1 MTVTERQGQRARR
14 YASRLIARATLIW
27 GLACPLMVIADAPLT
42 LAAASDLRFA
52 LDEIIS
58 QWDAQYPHD
67 SVRVI
72 YGSSGRFATQIRQ
85 GAPFDLYLSADAA
98 YPVALYQDGF
108 TAGPPQPYAVG
119 RIVLWSRDPEL
130 AEAGIEGLAVTRS
143 RRLAIARPSHAPY
156 GARAREA
163 LQALGLWS
171 AVEPHLVYGE
181 NISGTAQM
189 AESGAAD
196 AAIIALSLALHPSM
210 QQQGF
215 WQLINAG
222 LHSPL
227 LQALAVTRRARDNEA
242 AHRLARFILSPQA
255 REILEQYG
263 FTAPPAELELPAQ

>member
-1 MTVTERQGQRARR
+1 MRL
-14 YASRLIARATLIW
+14 SRL
-27 GLACPLMVIADAPLT
+27 LAPIILAASLTWPLVVTADEPIT

-58 QWDAQYPHD
+58 EWDTQNPQEQ
-67 SVRVI
+67 VRVI

-85 GAPFDLYLSADAA
+85 GAPFDLYMSADAD
-98 YPVALYQDGF
+98 YALALHRDGF
-108 TAGPPQPYAVG
+108 TDGPPQPYVIG
-119 RIVLWSRDPEL
+119 RIVLWSRKRQLVED
-130 AEAGIEGLAVTRS
+130 GIEKLAVTQP

-163 LQALGLWS
+163 LQASKAWT

-196 AAIIALSLALHPSM
+196 AAIIALSLALHPGM
-210 QQQGF
+210 QRQGHY
-215 WQLINAG
+215 QLIDDS

-227 LQALAVTRRARDNEA
+227 LQALVVTRRAEGNNS
-242 AHRLARFILSPQA
+242 AHRLAQFMLAPEAQAILQ
-255 REILEQYG
+255 RYG
-263 FTAPPAELELPAQ
+263 FAAPPENLELPAQ